1 MGRFWPPVDPVTT
14 ASPVSPDGNSADLGA
29 DMQVLAQAMVRRAH
43 TLNRQCGL
51 RAEQD
56 GSAQPYAGFSV
67 DDTLLESAIYA
78 TFQVVGGSPR
88 YPGIFDRAAALL
100 VRIARNHPFGDGNKR
115 TSLHL
120 AVYYLWSAGI
130 RVIPPDPSSAAQVV
144 IDAVDRAT
152 PLDEAVRT
160 VSTAMQSW
168 PVQEGS

>member
-1 MGRFWPPVDPVTT
+1 M
-14 ASPVSPDGNSADLGA
+14 
-29 DMQVLAQAMVRRAH
+29 
-43 TLNRQCGL
+43 
-51 RAEQD
+51 
-56 GSAQPYAGFSV
+56 
-67 DDTLLESAIYA
+67 
-78 TFQVVGGSPR
+78 
-88 YPGIFDRAAALL
+88 
-100 VRIARNHPFGDGNKR
+100 RIARNHPFGDGNER